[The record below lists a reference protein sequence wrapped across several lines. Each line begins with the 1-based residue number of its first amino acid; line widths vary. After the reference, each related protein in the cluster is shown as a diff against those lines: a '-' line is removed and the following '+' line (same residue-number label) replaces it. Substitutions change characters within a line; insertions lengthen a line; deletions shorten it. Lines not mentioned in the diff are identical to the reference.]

1 MGSISKSF
9 LILGVLA
16 AVVLVLSSK
25 VEARAL
31 AETTTE
37 KKKGE
42 VAIENVRAMQEFPPA
57 YHAGG
62 FCGNGCCR
70 SNDYGCQM
78 CC

>member
-9 LILGVLA
+9 LVLAVLA
-16 AVVLVLSSK
+16 AVVLVLSSE

-37 KKKGE
+37 KKKGG

-57 YHAGG
+57 YGRG
-62 FCGNGCCR
+62 LCPNGCCR
-70 SNDYGCQM
+70 FNSYGCQM